1 MFGIN
6 NDSQIEIKNNNSR
19 STDCSKICFCCLQK
33 INETLNTFKFDENG
47 EKRKKTLK
55 YSQLKKEVVK
65 RQKKFRNK
73 KKAQDDFNIINLN
86 IDENKKEEEKN
97 KKVNQTLEDMCI
109 YGTIMKEQIKEEKE
123 ANPEKFIEIEEAL
136 KLENEDQNMFALG
149 LIANNLQQ
157 NGIEVAIEKDENDLD
172 NDDNEDDAAT
182 TCLEFISSG
191 MAQKKKY
198 DLHFDFGTEKNE
210 EYLNDEEKFED
221 LKEKLKEKLSKQYQI
236 SKDEIIV
243 AFPQKGSLH
252 VQLIFQSDRFNDL
265 NLDEFKS
272 QFINDEEFPELNNL
286 KEIHSDVI
294 MPGCKL
300 RKKHLDSR
308 GNRIEGWGVNEQRGN
323 RPYNPPLGWIGIG
336 LNVLDKYDNGDNT
349 WIGMNNSKGEWCV
362 AYHGV
367 GRGNTSDQVKK
378 ITGLIINDTFKPGS
392 GQVHSECDDQYHPGK
407 KVGEGV
413 YITPNIST
421 AEGYSGKSNLNGK
434 SYSTVLMVR
443 VDPDAIRGCIDS
455 GDYWVVN
462 GTTDEIRPYRILY
475 KES

>member
-172 NDDNEDDAAT
+172 NDDNEDDGAT
-182 TCLEFISSG
+182 ACLEFISSG

-243 AFPQKGSLH
+243 AFPQKGSVH

-272 QFINDEEFPELNNL
+272 QFIMMKNFQN
-286 KEIHSDVI
+286 
-294 MPGCKL
+294 
-300 RKKHLDSR
+300 
-308 GNRIEGWGVNEQRGN
+308 
-323 RPYNPPLGWIGIG
+323 
-336 LNVLDKYDNGDNT
+336 
-349 WIGMNNSKGEWCV
+349 
-362 AYHGV
+362 
-367 GRGNTSDQVKK
+367 
-378 ITGLIINDTFKPGS
+378 
-392 GQVHSECDDQYHPGK
+392 
-407 KVGEGV
+407 
-413 YITPNIST
+413 
-421 AEGYSGKSNLNGK
+421 
-434 SYSTVLMVR
+434 
-443 VDPDAIRGCIDS
+443 
-455 GDYWVVN
+455 
-462 GTTDEIRPYRILY
+462 
-475 KES
+475 